1 MFLRVLL
8 ENQVHFQLD
17 TTFHAN
23 NNSDLCVWGLCCF
36 TLANPRPDDGT
47 TSWKLLEPVDPWA
60 CGTVTHL
67 SFRAPGWNISFP
79 PSHLLL
85 PAVCHLG
92 KDLSVL
98 NVYNTGIARFWVLRW
113 FFFFFFLNEKSVVKY
128 LMIPSYNKEMG
139 LLWWFHYL
147 WWF

>member
-36 TLANPRPDDGT
+36 TLANPRPDDRT

-60 CGTVTHL
+60 CGTATHL
-67 SFRAPGWNISFP
+67 SFRAPSWNI
-79 PSHLLL
+79 L
-85 PAVCHLG
+85 PRAICSCQ
-92 KDLSVL
+92 LSVTL
-98 NVYNTGIARFWVLRW
+98 EKTLLCWMCITQVLLGFGFWG
-113 FFFFFFLNEKSVVKY
+113 FFFFKWQKCGRISDDT
-128 LMIPSYNKEMG
+128 SYNKEMR

-147 WWF
+147 LWF